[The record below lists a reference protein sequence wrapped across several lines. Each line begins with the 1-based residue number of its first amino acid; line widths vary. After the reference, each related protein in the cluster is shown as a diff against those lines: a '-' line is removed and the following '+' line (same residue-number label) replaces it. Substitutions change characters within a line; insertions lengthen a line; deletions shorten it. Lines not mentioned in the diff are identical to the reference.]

1 MMGSTHGSTKKKPYL
16 KLLVAGVVSVAL
28 YVLLLTQ
35 QGVVND
41 YFSRGG
47 LYAFLPIIAAFVF
60 SFVHGSFTGNFWTV
74 LGVEAAKKHRE
85 VK

>member
-1 MMGSTHGSTKKKPYL
+1 MGNGYGKTKKKPYVKML
-16 KLLVAGVVSVAL
+16 IAGIFSISL
-28 YVLLLTQ
+28 YVLLLQ
-35 QGVVND
+35 KQGVVND

-47 LYAFLPIIAAFVF
+47 FYAFLPIIAAFVF

-74 LGVEAAKKHRE
+74 LGVEAARKHRG

>member
-1 MMGSTHGSTKKKPYL
+1 MAGNVKKKPIGKMLAMGIISLAFY
-16 KLLVAGVVSVAL
+16 A
-28 YVLLLTQ
+28 VLLSKQ
-35 QGVVND
+35 EIAND

-47 LYAFLPIIAAFVF
+47 MYAFLPIIVAFIF

-74 LGVEAAKKHRE
+74 LGIEAARKKKE

>member
-1 MMGSTHGSTKKKPYL
+1 MAQYGSKKKKPYGML
-16 KLLVAGVVSVAL
+16 IITGIISIAL
-28 YVLLLTQ
+28 YTILLSNQ
-35 QGVVND
+35 SFFND

-47 LYAFLPIIAAFVF
+47 LYALLPIGTAFIF

-74 LGVEAAKKHRE
+74 LGIEAAKKKE